1 MKDHKYDASNIK
13 ILGGVEAVRKRPDM
27 YIGDRG
33 SGGLHHLVYEV
44 LDNSIDEA
52 LAGACD
58 NIIVRIYPDGSCV
71 VEDNGRGIPIEKHKE
86 AKTSALEVVLTKL
99 HAGGKF
105 DSESYKVAG
114 GLHGVGVSVVNALS
128 EWLEADVYREGKHY
142 HFECARGVAKER
154 VKEIGPTDKRGTKIT
169 FKPDEEIFGDTEFA
183 YDTLLKRIRELAY
196 LNGGLQINFRDD
208 RNKKKEVFKFE
219 DGIKAFVKHLNE
231 GKETLH
237 KDVIYLGREDHRAML
252 SCEVA
257 MQYNDGYTEN
267 VLVFANNIRNI
278 DGGTHLSGF
287 KTALTRTMNY
297 YAKSNNLL
305 KNGQGTTGD
314 DLREGLTAVV
324 AVKLSEPHFEA
335 QTKVRLTNPE
345 VGSFVET
352 TVNEQLGHFL
362 EEHPAE
368 AKRILNKAIQ
378 AAAAREAARKARE
391 LTRRKGAL
399 STANLP
405 GKLWD
410 CASKE
415 KASTEIFIVEG
426 DSAGGSAKAGRDR
439 NIQAILPLKGKILNV
454 EKARIEKMLAHD
466 EIRTIISALG
476 TGIGVDEFNLDR
488 CRYGK
493 VILMTDADV
502 DGAHIRTLLLT
513 FFFRQMQELFLED
526 KIYIAQPPLY
536 EIKVKGQKKSEY
548 ILSENQMHRRMI
560 ERGLEGTELII
571 RNGNKS
577 TKTKKTQTDQ
587 GDSVKSRDG
596 SRTART
602 NVARQVRDKELTELV
617 KTLAEAERIITVLSR
632 RGINFSDFIQAY
644 YSPSKGGLPQF
655 RICTEGQ
662 EEIYYE
668 REEYEKR
675 VDELKER
682 TKALAEN
689 EEEEESIFAEELHE
703 VDRINQ
709 INNQLKKQFGLDLK
723 DFLLKPAQG
732 VSQTTR
738 GNRHPV
744 VTSELSGEAIPTKF
758 ELVSGEDKYEI
769 ASLGDICAGIRQI
782 GGKGIDIKR
791 FKGLGEMN
799 AEQLW
804 ETTMN
809 PKTRTLLSVKL
820 DDAGEADRLF
830 SILMGSDVE
839 KRRNFIR
846 DHALEVQNLDV

>member
-1 MKDHKYDASNIK
+1 MKDHTYDASNIK
-13 ILGGVEAVRKRPDM
+13 ILGGIEAVRKRPDM

-52 LAGACD
+52 LAGFCEKVT
-58 NIIVRIYPDGSCV
+58 VRIHADGSCT
-71 VEDNGRGIPIEKHKE
+71 VEDNGRGIPVEMHKE
-86 AKTSALEVVLTKL
+86 AKKSALEVVLTTL

-105 DSESYKVAG
+105 DSDSYKVAG

-142 HFECARGVAKER
+142 HFECVRGAAKDR
-154 VKEIGPTDKRGTKIT
+154 VKEIGKADKRGTRIS
-169 FKPDEEIFGDTEFA
+169 FKPDEDIFGDTEFE
-183 YDTLLKRIRELAY
+183 YDTLLKRIREMAY
-196 LNGGLQINFRDD
+196 LNAGLQITFRDD
-208 RNKKKEVFKFE
+208 RTKKKEIFRFE

-231 GKETLH
+231 GKEILH
-237 KDVIYLGREDHRAML
+237 HEVIYLAREDQETML

-257 MQYNDGYTEN
+257 MQYNTGYTEN

-297 YAKSNNLL
+297 YAKNNNLL
-305 KNGQGTTGD
+305 KNGQSPSGD

-324 AVKLSEPHFEA
+324 AVKLTNPQFEA

-362 EEHPAE
+362 EEHPPE
-368 AKRILNKAIQ
+368 SKRILNKAIQ

-399 STANLP
+399 STSNLP

-454 EKARIEKMLAHD
+454 EKARMEKMLAHD

-476 TGIGVDEFNLDR
+476 TGIGTDEFDLSR

-513 FFFRQMQELFLED
+513 FFFRQMQQLLLAD
-526 KIYIAQPPLY
+526 MIYIAQPPLY
-536 EIKVKGQKKSEY
+536 EIRVKGAKKSEY
-548 ILSENQMHRRMI
+548 IINESQMYRRMI
-560 ERGLEGTELII
+560 ARGLEGTELLIT
-571 RNGNKS
+571 NGNKS
-577 TKTKKTQTDQ
+577 KKAKKS
-587 GDSVKSRDG
+587 DSKRQS
-596 SRTART
+596 SSARKLQD
-602 NVARQVRDKELTELV
+602 RELSTLV
-617 KTLAEAERIITVLSR
+617 KILAEAERIIAVLNR
-632 RGINFSDFIQAY
+632 RGIKFTDFVNTY
-644 YSPSKGGLPQF
+644 YDGKHLPRF

-662 EEIYYE
+662 EEFYHE
-668 REEYEKR
+668 LEKYEKR
-675 VDELKER
+675 IDELKRR
-682 TKALAEN
+682 TKASAL
-689 EEEEESIFAEELHE
+689 EEEEESIAAEELHE
-703 VDRINQ
+703 VTRINE
-709 INNQLKKQFGLDLK
+709 INETLKKQFKLDLK
-723 DFLLKPAQG
+723 DFLLKAEKS
-732 VSQTTR
+732 V
-738 GNRHPV
+738 
-744 VTSELSGEAIPTKF
+744 SGEALPTKF
-758 ELVSGEDKYEI
+758 RLINGADSYDI

-799 AEQLW
+799 ADQLW

-809 PKTRTLLSVKL
+809 PNTRTLLSVKL
-820 DDAGEADRLF
+820 EDAGEADRLF
-830 SILMGSDVE
+830 SILMGGDVE

>member
-1 MKDHKYDASNIK
+1 MQDPKYDAGNIK
-13 ILGGVEAVRKRPDM
+13 ILEGLQAVRKRPDM
-27 YIGDRG
+27 YIGDR
-33 SGGLHHLVYEV
+33 SSAGLHHLVYEV

-52 LAGACD
+52 LAGTCN
-58 NIIVRIYPDGSCV
+58 NISVRIHPDGSCS
-71 VEDNGRGIPIEKHKE
+71 VEDNGRGIPVEMHKD
-86 AKTSALEVVLTKL
+86 AKVSALEVVLTKL

-105 DSESYKVAG
+105 DSNSYKVAG

-128 EWLEADVYREGKHY
+128 EWLEADVYRDGKQY
-142 HFECARGVAKER
+142 HFECARGVPKGV
-154 VKEIGPTDKRGTKIT
+154 VKEIGETTKRGTKIV

-196 LNGGLQINFRDD
+196 LNGGLRISFRDD
-208 RNKKKEVFKFE
+208 RNKKKEVFEFA
-219 DGIKAFVKHLNE
+219 DGIRAFVKHLNE

-237 KDVIYLGREDHRAML
+237 KEVVYFSREDPKAML

-287 KTALTRTMNY
+287 RTALTRTMNY
-297 YAKSNNLL
+297 YARSNNLL
-305 KNGQGTTGD
+305 KNSQGTTGD

-324 AVKLSEPHFEA
+324 AVKLADPHFEA

-352 TVNEQLGHFL
+352 TVNEQLGLYL
-362 EEHPAE
+362 EEHPSE

-415 KASTEIFIVEG
+415 KTSTEVFIVEG

-454 EKARIEKMLAHD
+454 EKARLEKMLAHD

-476 TGIGVDEFNLDR
+476 TGIGTDEFDLGR

-493 VILMTDADV
+493 IILMTDADI

-513 FFFRQMQELFLED
+513 FFFRQMQQLFVENM
-526 KIYIAQPPLY
+526 IYIAQPPLY
-536 EIKVKGQKKSEY
+536 EVKVKGKKKSEY
-548 ILSENQMHRRMI
+548 VLSENQMRKKMI
-560 ERGLEGTELII
+560 TRGLEGTELLI
-571 RNGNKS
+571 RNGQGD
-577 TKTKKTQTDQ
+577 KTKKGKTEEQ
-587 GDSVKSRDG
+587 GAGSVVSG
-596 SRTART
+596 
-602 NVARQVRDKELTELV
+602 KEMAGLV
-617 KTLAEAERIITVLSR
+617 KILAEAERIIAILSR
-632 RGINFSDFIQAY
+632 RGINFFDFVSAY
-644 YSPSKGGLPQF
+644 YNPPKGGLPAF
-655 RICTEGQ
+655 RLCAEGQ

-675 VDELKER
+675 VNELKECSRGDSR
-682 TKALAEN
+682 TAPTEG
-689 EEEEESIFAEELHE
+689 EEEETVVAEELHE

-709 INNQLKKQFGLDLK
+709 INEQLKEQLDLDLK
-723 DFLLKPAQG
+723 DFLLKPAKA
-732 VSQTTR
+732 V
-738 GNRHPV
+738 
-744 VTSELSGEAIPTKF
+744 SGEALQTKF
-758 ELVSGEDKYEI
+758 QLTNGEDKYDI
-769 ASLGDICAGIRQI
+769 VSLGDICAGIRQI
-782 GGKGIDIKR
+782 GGKGIEIKR

-799 AEQLW
+799 ADQLW
-804 ETTMN
+804 DTTMN
-809 PKTRTLLSVKL
+809 PETRTLLKVRL

-830 SILMGSDVE
+830 SILMGGDVE
-839 KRRNFIR
+839 KRRNFIQ

>member
-13 ILGGVEAVRKRPDM
+13 ILGGIEAVRKRPDM

-52 LAGACD
+52 LAGFCEKV
-58 NIIVRIYPDGSCV
+58 IVRIHADGSCT
-71 VEDNGRGIPIEKHKE
+71 VEDNGRGIPVEKHKE
-86 AKTSALEVVLTKL
+86 TKTSALEVVLTTL

-105 DSESYKVAG
+105 DSNSYKVAG

-128 EWLEADVYREGKHY
+128 EWLETDVYRDGKHY
-142 HFECARGVAKER
+142 HFDCVRGVAKGH
-154 VKEIGPTDKRGTKIT
+154 VKEIGKVDKRGTKIS
-169 FKPDEEIFGDTEFA
+169 FKPDEQIFGDTEFE
-183 YDTLLKRIRELAY
+183 YDTLLKRIREMAY
-196 LNGGLQINFRDD
+196 LNAGLQITFRDD
-208 RNKKKEVFKFE
+208 RTGKKEIFRFE

-231 GKETLH
+231 GKEILH
-237 KDVIYLGREDHRAML
+237 PDVIYLSREDPEAML

-257 MQYNDGYTEN
+257 MQYNNGYTEN

-297 YAKSNNLL
+297 YARNNKLL
-305 KNGQGTTGD
+305 KNGQSPAGD

-324 AVKLSEPHFEA
+324 AVKLTDPHFEA

-362 EEHPAE
+362 EEHPSE
-368 AKRILNKAIQ
+368 SKRILNKAIQ

-399 STANLP
+399 STSNLP

-415 KASTEIFIVEG
+415 KSTTEIFIVEG

-454 EKARIEKMLAHD
+454 EKARLEKMLAHD

-476 TGIGVDEFNLDR
+476 TGIGADEFDLNR

-493 VILMTDADV
+493 IILMTDADI

-513 FFFRQMQELFLED
+513 FFFRQMQQLLLSD
-526 KIYIAQPPLY
+526 MIYIAQPPLY
-536 EIKVKGQKKSEY
+536 EIKVKGKKKSEY
-548 ILSENQMHRRMI
+548 ILSENQMYKRMI
-560 ERGLEGTELII
+560 ARGLEDTELII
-571 RNGNKS
+571 TEDNKNTNSKKATSKQASSS
-577 TKTKKTQTDQ
+577 TRKLE
-587 GDSVKSRDG
+587 
-596 SRTART
+596 
-602 NVARQVRDKELTELV
+602 DKELSTLV
-617 KTLAEAERIITVLSR
+617 KILAEAERIIVVLSR
-632 RGINFSDFIQAY
+632 RGIKFTDFVRTY
-644 YSPSKGGLPQF
+644 YDGNQLPRF
-655 RICTEGQ
+655 RLCAEGR

-668 REEYEKR
+668 VDEYEKR
-675 VDELKER
+675 IDELKEL
-682 TKALAEN
+682 TKAAALEDD
-689 EEEEESIFAEELHE
+689 EESIAAEELHE
-703 VDRINQ
+703 VTRINE
-709 INNQLKKQFGLDLK
+709 INKTLKNQFNLNLK
-723 DFLLKPAQG
+723 DFLLKAARS
-732 VSQTTR
+732 V
-738 GNRHPV
+738 
-744 VTSELSGEAIPTKF
+744 SGEAIPTKF
-758 ELVSGEDKYEI
+758 RLINGADSYDV

-782 GGKGIDIKR
+782 GGKGIEIKR

-799 AEQLW
+799 ADQLW
-804 ETTMN
+804 DTTMN
-809 PKTRTLLSVKL
+809 PDTRTLLKVKL

-830 SILMGSDVE
+830 SILMGGDVE

>member
-1 MKDHKYDASNIK
+1 MTEQRYDASNIK
-13 ILGGVEAVRKRPDM
+13 ILGGLEAVRKRPDM

-33 SGGLHHLVYEV
+33 PGGLHHLVYEV

-58 NIIVRIYPDGSCV
+58 NISVTIQVDGSCV
-71 VEDNGRGIPIEKHKE
+71 VEDNGRGIPVEIHKE
-86 AKTSALEVVLTKL
+86 AKVSALEVVLTKL

-105 DSESYKVAG
+105 DDDSYKVAG

-128 EWLEADVYREGKHY
+128 EWLEADVYRDGKHY
-142 HFECARGVAKER
+142 HFECARGIPQGETKE
-154 VKEIGPTDKRGTKIT
+154 VGSADKRGTKIS
-169 FKPDEEIFGDTEFA
+169 FKADEEIFGDAEFA

-196 LNGGLQINFRDD
+196 LNAGLKISFKDD
-208 RNKKKEVFKFE
+208 RNKKKEVFQFE
-219 DGIKAFVKHLNE
+219 EGIKAFIRHLNE

-237 KDVIYLGREDHRAML
+237 SDVIYLAKEDPEAKL

-257 MQYNDGYTEN
+257 MQYNDGYNEN

-287 KTALTRTMNY
+287 RTALTRTMNF

-305 KNGQGTTGD
+305 REGQATTGD

-324 AVKLSEPHFEA
+324 AVKLANPHFEA

-352 TVNEQLGHFL
+352 TVNEQLGHYL
-362 EEHPAE
+362 EEHPPE

-415 KASTEIFIVEG
+415 KASSELFIVEG

-454 EKARIEKMLAHD
+454 EKARLEKMLGHD

-476 TGIGVDEFNLDR
+476 TGIGTDEFDMGK

-493 VILMTDADV
+493 IILMTDADV

-513 FFFRQMQELFLED
+513 FFFRQMQDLFNND

-536 EIKVKGQKKSEY
+536 EVKAKGKKQSEYVLTEGQMRKQMIARGIEGTSLVIRDGKSEKAGKPA
-548 ILSENQMHRRMI
+548 LSAAEGSKARSSKSQNGHRHV
-560 ERGLEGTELII
+560 EG
-571 RNGNKS
+571 
-577 TKTKKTQTDQ
+577 
-587 GDSVKSRDG
+587 
-596 SRTART
+596 
-602 NVARQVRDKELTELV
+602 KEMTELV

-632 RGINFSDFIQAY
+632 RGIPFADFVEAY
-644 YSPSKGGLPQF
+644 YDQAKGGLPQF
-655 RICTEGQ
+655 RICSEGRQDIYYARDAYEKRLDELKARTGDAPEGQ
-662 EEIYYE
+662 EAEEI
-668 REEYEKR
+668 
-675 VDELKER
+675 L
-682 TKALAEN
+682 
-689 EEEEESIFAEELHE
+689 AEELHE
-703 VDRINQ
+703 VARL
-709 INNQLKKQFGLDLK
+709 NQLDLQLREQYELDLK
-723 DFLLKPAQG
+723 DFLLKADKS
-732 VSQTTR
+732 V
-738 GNRHPV
+738 
-744 VTSELSGEAIPTKF
+744 SGEAMQTRF
-758 ELVSGEDKYEI
+758 ELINGEEKHEI
-769 ASLGDICAGIRQI
+769 ASLGDICAGVRQI
-782 GGKGIDIKR
+782 GGKGIEIKR

-799 AEQLW
+799 ADQLW

-809 PKTRTLLSVKL
+809 PATRTLLHVKIE
-820 DDAGEADRLF
+820 DAGEADRLF
-830 SILMGSDVE
+830 SILMGNDVE

>member
-52 LAGACD
+52 LAGFCD
-58 NIIVRIYPDGSCV
+58 NIVVHIQADGSCTI
-71 VEDNGRGIPIEKHKE
+71 EDNGRGIPVEEHKE
-86 AKTSALEVVLTKL
+86 AKTSALEVVLTTL
-99 HAGGKF
+99 HSGGKF
-105 DSESYKVAG
+105 DYDSYKVAG
-114 GLHGVGVSVVNALS
+114 GLHGVGVSVTNALS
-128 EWLEADVYREGKHY
+128 EWLDADVYRDGKHY
-142 HFECARGVAKER
+142 HFECEKGRAKGQ
-154 VKEIGPTDKRGTKIT
+154 VKQVGLTDKCGTRIT
-169 FKPDEEIFGDTEFA
+169 FKADEEIFGDTEFA
-183 YDTLLKRIRELAY
+183 YDTLLKRIREMAY
-196 LNGGLQINFRDD
+196 LNAGLQITFTDD
-208 RNKKKEVFKFE
+208 RNNKKEVFKFN

-231 GKETLH
+231 GKDTLH
-237 KDVIYLGREDHRAML
+237 KDVIYFAREDSKARMG
-252 SCEVA
+252 CEVA

-297 YAKSNNLL
+297 YARSNNLL
-305 KNGQGTTGD
+305 RNGQVTTGD

-324 AVKLSEPHFEA
+324 AVKLADPHFEA

-345 VGSFVET
+345 VGGFVET

-362 EEHPAE
+362 EEHPSE

-399 STANLP
+399 GSTSLP

-415 KASTEIFIVEG
+415 KAGTEIFIVEG

-454 EKARIEKMLAHD
+454 EKARLEKMLAHD

-476 TGIGVDEFNLDR
+476 TGIGVDEFNLSN

-493 VILMTDADV
+493 IILMTDADV

-513 FFFRQMQELFLED
+513 FFFRQMSQLFLND
-526 KIYIAQPPLY
+526 MIYIAQPPLY

-548 ILSENQMHRRMI
+548 ILSENHMHKRMI
-560 ERGLEGTELII
+560 TRGLEGTELVI
-571 RNGNKS
+571 RNGKNG
-577 TKTKKTQTDQ
+577 KKTQKVSDKQ
-587 GDSVKSRDG
+587 LASLV
-596 SRTART
+596 RT
-602 NVARQVRDKELTELV
+602 LV
-617 KTLAEAERIITVLSR
+617 DAERSIVVLAR
-632 RGINFSDFIQAY
+632 RGINFIDFVQAY
-644 YSPSKGGLPQF
+644 YDGNKLPPF
-655 RICTEGQ
+655 RICVGGQ
-662 EEIYYE
+662 EEIYYVKA
-668 REEYEKR
+668 EYEKR
-675 VDELKER
+675 LGKLKQR
-682 TKALAEN
+682 TDVGVESGG
-689 EEEEESIFAEELHE
+689 EESIVAEELHE
-703 VDRINQ
+703 VGRINQ
-709 INNQLKKQFGLDLK
+709 INEKLKGTWGLDLK
-723 DFLLKPAQG
+723 DFLLKPAKT
-732 VSQTTR
+732 V
-738 GNRHPV
+738 
-744 VTSELSGEAIPTKF
+744 SGEALPTKF
-758 ELVSGEDKYEI
+758 QLISGTDKYDV
-769 ASLGDICAGIRQI
+769 ASLGGICAGIRQI
-782 GGKGIDIKR
+782 GGKGIEIKR

-804 ETTMN
+804 DTTMN
-809 PKTRTLLSVKL
+809 PASRTLLSVKL
-820 DDAGEADRLF
+820 EDAGEADRLF
-830 SILMGSDVE
+830 SILMGGDVE

>member
-1 MKDHKYDASNIK
+1 MRDHKYDASNIK
-13 ILGGVEAVRKRPDM
+13 ILGGIEAVRKRPDM
-27 YIGDRG
+27 YIGDRA

-52 LAGACD
+52 LAGFCD
-58 NIIVRIYPDGSCV
+58 NISVCINADGSCT
-71 VEDNGRGIPIEKHKE
+71 VEDNGRGIPVKKHKE
-86 AKTSALEVVLTKL
+86 AGVSALEVVLTTL
-99 HAGGKF
+99 HSGGKF
-105 DSESYKVAG
+105 DSDSYKVAG

-128 EWLEADVYREGKHY
+128 EWLEADVYRDGKHY
-142 HFECARGVAKER
+142 HFECAKGIATGRIKETGST
-154 VKEIGPTDKRGTKIT
+154 KKQGTKIA
-169 FKPDEEIFGDTEFA
+169 FKPDEEIFGDAEFQ
-183 YDTLLKRIRELAY
+183 YDTLLKRIREMAY
-196 LNGGLQINFRDD
+196 LNAGLKIAFKDD
-208 RNKKKEVFKFE
+208 RENKKEVFRFE

-237 KDVIYLGREDHRAML
+237 EDVIYFARQDPEAML
-252 SCEVA
+252 SCEIA
-257 MQYNDGYTEN
+257 MQYNNGYTEN

-297 YAKSNNLL
+297 YAKTNNLL
-305 KNGQGTTGD
+305 KNGQATTGD
-314 DLREGLTAVV
+314 DLREGLTAIV
-324 AVKLSEPHFEA
+324 AVMLANPHFEA
-335 QTKVRLTNPE
+335 QTKVRLSNPE

-362 EEHPAE
+362 EEHPPD

-399 STANLP
+399 SSANLP

-410 CASKE
+410 CASKQ

-454 EKARIEKMLAHD
+454 EKARLEKMLAHD

-476 TGIGVDEFNLDR
+476 TGIGADDFNLEK
-488 CRYGK
+488 CRYDK
-493 VILMTDADV
+493 IVLMTDADI

-513 FFFRQMQELFLED
+513 FFFRQMPLLFVNN

-536 EIKVKGQKKSEY
+536 EIRVKGKKKSEY
-548 ILSENQMHRRMI
+548 ILSESQMRKRMI
-560 ERGLEGTELII
+560 ARGMEGTELIVK
-571 RNGNKS
+571 NG
-577 TKTKKTQTDQ
+577 KKKQKVTDKQ
-587 GDSVKSRDG
+587 LAD
-596 SRTART
+596 
-602 NVARQVRDKELTELV
+602 LV
-617 KTLAEAERIITVLSR
+617 KLLADVERITAVLNR
-632 RGINFSDFIQAY
+632 RGINFLDFVQSY
-644 YSPSKGGLPQF
+644 YTGARLPMF
-655 RICTEGQ
+655 RVRFQGQ
-662 EEIYYE
+662 EDFYYDSS
-668 REEYEKR
+668 EYEKR
-675 VDELKER
+675 LDELKDQAGEQSE
-682 TKALAEN
+682 TED
-689 EEEEESIFAEELHE
+689 EELVLGEELHE
-703 VDRINQ
+703 VARINQ
-709 INNQLKKQFGLDLK
+709 INEKLKTRFHLDLK
-723 DFLLKPAQG
+723 DFLLKPATA
-732 VSQTTR
+732 V
-738 GNRHPV
+738 
-744 VTSELSGEAIPTKF
+744 SGESLPTKF
-758 ELVSGEDKYEI
+758 RLINGPDEYNV
-769 ASLGDICAGIRQI
+769 ASLGRVCSAVRQI
-782 GGKGIDIKR
+782 GGKGIEIKR

-809 PKTRTLLSVKL
+809 PLTRTLLSVKL

-830 SILMGSDVE
+830 SILMGDDVE